1 MNWVNLEVA
10 SRSSKE
16 ILLLEVVDNCP
27 ICHAKISPIHLYSCR
42 ENYIFS
48 EQRAHIISSVFACPN
63 CHSLFY
69 AKSQHEEN
77 SHYDRYNLSKY
88 GPSYPEKTDFGDE
101 IGGVSPAFIE
111 IYNQSEAA
119 EAYKLNQI
127 AGVGYRKALEFLI
140 KDYACHIHP
149 EQEGLIKESFL
160 KDCINKYIDHQKIK
174 DIATV
179 ATWLG
184 NDETH
189 YLRKWNEMDVQDLK
203 RFIRSCVAWIQADI
217 DAADSANIIA
227 SR

>member
-1 MNWVNLEVA
+1 MNKVFLNV
-10 SRSSKE
+10 RTKDSSIE
-16 ILLLEVVDNCP
+16 IDLPIPDECP
-27 ICHAKISPIHLYSCR
+27 ICHAKIYPKCLSSYR
-42 ENYIFS
+42 EDALFA
-48 EQRAHIISSVFACPN
+48 QDRKDWISSIFACPS

-69 AKSQHEEN
+69 AKYKYESEGMVRGYELAN
-77 SHYDRYNLSKY
+77 Y
-88 GPSYPEKTDFGDE
+88 GPQHPQITSFGDE
-101 IGGVSPAFIE
+101 VKKTSPNFVE

-140 KDYACHIHP
+140 KDYACHMHP
-149 EQEGLIKESFL
+149 EQEELIKESFL

-174 DIATV
+174 DLATV

-189 YLRKWNEMDVQDLK
+189 YQRKWSDLDVQDLK